1 MKNKK
6 LYDGSVPSSK
16 DKIGNV
22 ICNSTNASFQYDYIG
37 SSLTL
42 SIEMSVD
49 GVNYEEM
56 QDVTITT
63 TADKKGIINIQDLTI
78 NTKLR
83 VMAVGDGTITLNS
96 LF

>member
-1 MKNKK
+1 MNNKK

-16 DKIGNV
+16 DVIGSV
-22 ICNSTNASFQYDYIG
+22 ICNSINASFQYDYVG

-42 SIEMSVD
+42 SIEMSLNGVD
-49 GVNYEEM
+49 YEEI
-56 QDVTITT
+56 QDVTVTA

-83 VMAVGDGTITLNS
+83 ATAVGDGTITLNS